1 MPKPLL
7 KHLKVEIM
15 KKVVILGAGF
25 AGLHI
30 FYKIR
35 HLVGKT
41 IDLTV
46 IDPRKFSLLKPS
58 LPEVAFEGAPVSHSL
73 VELEHTI
80 KTKGAKYIQ
89 DEAVLIDAKNNTVKL
104 KENGDIVYDY
114 LMITVGAIKDY
125 DAIKGFREYGYSVCD
140 DTQAQRLWERV
151 KSFEGGK
158 VVTGAAKSTWGTR
171 VDAPPL
177 SAPCEGPIGE
187 IMFMLDHYLVNDKKL
202 ERKKDFAIDVF
213 TPGEIFFED
222 VGDVPRNAV
231 GAVMQERE
239 IALHNNKVLTE
250 IGKDFIAFEDGT
262 KMECDLAII
271 IPPYSAPQFLKDSGV
286 GDEKGFIPTDTKMRH
301 LDHPNIFA
309 AGDIAALAQPKLGH
323 VAIIEGAIAAA
334 SLLKDLGEDVE
345 IPPHDLEVFCIMN
358 MGGHDATLIA
368 SDVLYGGKT
377 DVAIH
382 SPISKMMKW
391 SFDSYLYYN
400 KGHMPP
406 DFALE
411 ATDKLIKLL
420 S

>member
-15 KKVVILGAGF
+15 KRVVILGAGF

-35 HLVGKT
+35 HLVGKKIELT
-41 IDLTV
+41 I

-58 LPEVAFEGAPVSHSL
+58 LPEVAFEGASVSHSL

-80 KTKGAKYIQ
+80 NSKGATYIQ

-104 KENGDIVYDY
+104 RESGDIAYDY

-140 DTQAQRLWERV
+140 DTQAQRLWERI

-187 IMFMLDHYLVNDKKL
+187 IMFMLDYYLVNDKKL
-202 ERKKDFAIDVF
+202 ERKKDFVIDVF

-231 GAVMQERE
+231 GAVMQERG

-382 SPISKMMKW
+382 SPIAKMMKW

-406 DFALE
+406 DIALE